1 MPAEMLTDGP
11 NRLNRGV
18 EIEGVLDLG
27 AREVDQANHALTPT
41 SRMSQPLRPCY
52 LTHGIVGNELRPY
65 GLHNAQSVDVPCVIL
80 GKVYP
85 RQGPVIADESLEA
98 STALH
103 EHGVAQPSCVNEM
116 LMTVNDREPLTF
128 HDGGAL
134 LLVNEARHGVLLQS
148 RG

>member
-1 MPAEMLTDGP
+1 MTRCLQPTGEAHDDSLPCP
-11 NRLNRGV
+11 NGLSEV
-18 EIEGVLDLG
+18 HSELVLELYG
-27 AREVDQANHALTPT
+27 
-41 SRMSQPLRPCY
+41 SLR
-52 LTHGIVGNELRPY
+52 TGRR
-65 GLHNAQSVDVPCVIL
+65 AQSVDVPCVIL